1 MSGSQCWSGDA
12 EAGGL
17 YRRGPAPWGAGGG
30 SGSPAQRLCFY
41 LDSKGVCAL
50 YSACGAGKW
59 MRRTNQEKGMRSKA
73 ASALPGQITRRIG
86 GAHGS
91 HTPQMRAP
99 HTHGTHTCAH
109 DTNTPALDL
118 SHIHTHSHIFLNLLE
133 VGCRL
138 HGYSR
143 LIQQNIVLHDLSVIL
158 TEGKL
163 IVSNVIKYTVHIH
176 LLLF

>member
-1 MSGSQCWSGDA
+1 MPRQGVSTEGDQLHGA
-12 EAGGL
+12 LGEAQEVPPKDFVFTWIVKESARCTL
-17 YRRGPAPWGAGGG
+17 PAALVNGCEELTKKKGCAVRLLLPCRARLHAVSAG
-30 SGSPAQRLCFY
+30 RM
-41 LDSKGVCAL
+41 DHTRHKCA
-50 YSACGAGKW
+50 
-59 MRRTNQEKGMRSKA
+59 
-73 ASALPGQITRRIG
+73 P
-86 GAHGS
+86 
-91 HTPQMRAP
+91 P